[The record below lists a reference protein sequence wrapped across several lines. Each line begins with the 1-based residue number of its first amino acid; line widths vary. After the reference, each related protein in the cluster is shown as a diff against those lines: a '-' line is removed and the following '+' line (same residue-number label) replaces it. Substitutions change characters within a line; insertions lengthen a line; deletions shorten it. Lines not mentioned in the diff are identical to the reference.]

1 MKTEEDRDREWFR
14 GDDDN
19 SFAAAARVAVENA
32 EEEFRSRDEEF
43 PTLYDVRLQVEA
55 HGPLSGYRVLVSP
68 GG

>member
-1 MKTEEDRDREWFR
+1 MKDDEGREWFE
-14 GDDDN
+14 GEDSS

-32 EEEFRSRDEEF
+32 EEEFRRRGDDF
-43 PTLYDVRLQVEA
+43 PGLYDVRLQVKA